1 MFRVNNWNTANI
13 LVSRLNEVT
22 IEKEGKV
29 FGFSDSA
36 SPETPEDF
44 GSSSM
49 QREEADTR
57 SLLSHQSVMS
67 LPTGEA
73 FLLTNGTR
81 LEKIRMPLIKV
92 KEGVAPDSIRQMI
105 DVMKQNDLSN
115 VSSDSYEDTWFKAI
129 YPEFSHGGSEELLN
143 DEESRLSRP
152 DKDGYFP
159 LNTMTG
165 AMETEMEADAA
176 EFSIHSGET

>member
-1 MFRVNNWNTANI
+1 VVNNWNTANI

-115 VSSDSYEDTWFKAI
+115 VS
-129 YPEFSHGGSEELLN
+129 
-143 DEESRLSRP
+143 
-152 DKDGYFP
+152 
-159 LNTMTG
+159 
-165 AMETEMEADAA
+165 
-176 EFSIHSGET
+176 

>member
-1 MFRVNNWNTANI
+1 
-13 LVSRLNEVT
+13 
-22 IEKEGKV
+22 
-29 FGFSDSA
+29 
-36 SPETPEDF
+36 
-44 GSSSM
+44 M

-105 DVMKQNDLSN
+105 DVMKKNDLSN
-115 VSSDSYEDTWFKAI
+115 VSADSYEDTWFKAI
-129 YPEFSHGGSEELLN
+129 YPEFTHGVS
-143 DEESRLSRP
+143 DEQIDVVETRSSRP
-152 DKDGYFP
+152 NKDGYFP

-165 AMETEMEADAA
+165 PLEAEMEADAA